1 MAEKII
7 LKVVAETKGA
17 SKDIDKVG
25 KGANTAAKETTFLS
39 AAMGGVSKAMKM
51 VRATSK
57 MMFGSIKA
65 GIISTGIGVLL
76 IAFGALVSYFTNTKK
91 GAEQLKVIFAG
102 FGAVVAIIT
111 DVLSKAGEMLVGI
124 FTNPKKAITSL
135 MKMIKE
141 NVINRFMAV
150 GDIAAAVGKIL
161 KAVFTLDFGAMK
173 EGIAELGESMVQMTT
188 GVDDAFNKATTAL
201 GDFADN
207 VSEEVQASIRLEKEQ
222 QALTDATREFGLEKA
237 KTRQAIEAAR
247 LAAEDESLTA
257 EQRLEQLKAAL
268 VLEASTTEKELALQ
282 KRRVAAKEEEV
293 AMSESTQEDLQAL
306 ADEKIKLITL
316 ETASIKMKKKIIA
329 EVNTFEAEI
338 AAEEK
343 ARSDARRARG
353 KARRK
358 QRETEAA
365 QLKTL
370 LEQIELME
378 ITNADDRAQR
388 ALEIQRESA
397 LAATKGKKNSAEQI
411 LAINEKYDLLEAD
424 RLQKIKDKKEAD
436 DTKDEDIAEAKRIE
450 EADKLNEYR
459 QNNTLNAITDAQ
471 DRAAAE
477 LKIAFDKEIA
487 LAELMEN
494 SEEVKAEIVKKYEKL
509 KQESSEATL
518 AIQQKNALEST
529 AAVGSAI
536 GQAAALTEKGSKK
549 WKALKTAEAL
559 ISTFIGAQR
568 AYNSTVG
575 IVPIGTVLAPIM
587 AGLAVASGM
596 AQVRSIQNT
605 ELPKMARGGI
615 VGGYGSGTSD
625 SVNAKLSKGEAVI
638 NARSASMF
646 RGALSSMNL
655 AGGGV
660 GFAGE
665 DEDSSGGGVI
675 KAFVLSDEMTSKQ
688 ARTEK
693 INRRTS
699 I

>member
-1 MAEKII
+1 VAEKII

-17 SKDIDKVG
+17 SKDIEKVG
-25 KGANTAAKETTFLS
+25 KGANTATKETNLLS
-39 AAMGGVSKAMKM
+39 GAMGGVSKVMNM
-51 VRATSK
+51 VRATGK
-57 MMFGSIKA
+57 MMFGSLRA
-65 GIISTGIGVLL
+65 GMISTGIGILV
-76 IAFGALVSYFTNTKK
+76 IAFAALFSYFTNTKK
-91 GAEQLKVIFAG
+91 GAEKLKVVFAAV
-102 FGAVVAIIT
+102 GAVVNIIT
-111 DVLSKAGEMLVGI
+111 DILSKAGEMLVGV
-124 FTNPKKAITSL
+124 FTNPKKAIISL

-141 NVINRFMAV
+141 NVINRFLAV

-188 GVDDAFNKATTAL
+188 GVDDAFNKASDAL
-201 GDFADN
+201 SGFADN
-207 VSEEVQASIRLEKEQ
+207 VSEEVAASIRLEKEQ
-222 QALTDATREFGLEKA
+222 QALTDATREFGIEKA
-237 KTRQAIEAAR
+237 NTRQAIEAAR

-268 VLEASTTEKELALQ
+268 VLEAQTTEKELALQ

-306 ADEKIKLITL
+306 ADEKIKLISL

-370 LEQIELME
+370 LQSIELME
-378 ITNADDRAQR
+378 ITDADERAKR

-397 LAATKGKKNSAEQI
+397 LLATKGKKNSAEQI
-411 LAINEKYDLLEAD
+411 KAINEKYDLLDAD
-424 RLQKIKDKKEAD
+424 RLKKIQDKADAKDVI
-436 DTKDEDIAEAKRIE
+436 DTAKAEETRLNE
-450 EADKLNEYR
+450 SDKLEEYR

-471 DRAAAE
+471 DRANAE
-477 LKIAFDKEIA
+477 LQIAYDKEIA
-487 LAELMEN
+487 LADLMEN
-494 SEEVKAEIVKKYEKL
+494 SEEIKAEIVKKYAKL
-509 KQESSEATL
+509 KQETSDATT
-518 AIQQKNALEST
+518 AIEIKNQTDSA
-529 AAVGSAI
+529 AAVGDAI
-536 GQAAALTEKGSKK
+536 GQAAEFTEKGSVK

-559 ISTFIGAQR
+559 INTFIGAQG
-568 AYNSTVG
+568 AYNATIG
-575 IVPIGTVLAPIM
+575 IVPVGPVLAPIM
-587 AGLAVASGM
+587 AGLSVVAGM
-596 AQVRSIQNT
+596 KQVNAIQNT
-605 ELPKMARGGI
+605 ELPKLNRGGI

-665 DEDSSGGGVI
+665 DEDSSGSGVI
-675 KAFVLSDEMTSKQ
+675 KAFVLSDEMTSNQ

-693 INRRTS
+693 INRRSS